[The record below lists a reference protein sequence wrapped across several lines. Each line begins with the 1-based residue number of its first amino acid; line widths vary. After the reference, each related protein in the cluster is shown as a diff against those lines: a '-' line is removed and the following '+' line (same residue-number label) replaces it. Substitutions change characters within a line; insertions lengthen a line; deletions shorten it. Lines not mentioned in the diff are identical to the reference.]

1 MIHAK
6 KVKPEYFEELRKG
19 TKTFELRREDPGEP
33 TFSVGD
39 YLALNECEVGQHSES
54 THYSGE
60 CLLYRITYVLR
71 GSDLLPEGVV
81 ALGLKLMPLSFEDIK
96 SSHLLPSW
104 Q

>member
-39 YLALNECEVGQHSES
+39 YLALNECEEGQHSEAP
-54 THYSGE
+54 HYSGQ

-71 GSDLLPEGVV
+71 GVDLLPEGVV
-81 ALGLKLMPLSFEDIK
+81 ALGRRLMPLSFEDIK
-96 SSHLLPSW
+96 SPHLLPSW